1 MKNNNHTDH
10 LREPALRYARTD
22 FPHLRDNLSVGEA
35 LGVIRRTGVGE
46 RIIYFYVVDDE
57 GRLSGIIPTRRLLSA
72 LPTVSVAD
80 IMIRDVITI
89 PHHATV
95 LEACEMFVQHK
106 FLAFPVVDADN
117 RICGIIDIG
126 FFTEETIDL
135 AQRQRIEDVFQLI
148 GFGISQVRGRSAL
161 GVFRYRFPWLIAT
174 MASGTICALL
184 AGLYEATLAQTLI
197 LAFFLTLVLGL
208 GESVSIQSMTV
219 ALQNLHFGKPSWRT
233 YLNWLRSEVAS
244 TLLLGLACGATIA
257 GLAWLWR
264 GEPLP
269 SLVIGLSILLSITAA
284 GILGMSVPT
293 LLQAVRE
300 DSKIAAGPV
309 TLAMAD
315 ITTLL
320 FYLNAATLL
329 LR

>member
-1 MKNNNHTDH
+1 MRNNDTDH
-10 LREPALRYARTD
+10 LREPVLRYARRD
-22 FPHLRDNLSVGEA
+22 FPIIRDNLSIGEA

-57 GRLSGIIPTRRLLSA
+57 RRLAGIIPTRRLLSA
-72 LPTVSVAD
+72 PPSASVAD
-80 IMIRDVITI
+80 IMIRDVIAIT
-89 PHHATV
+89 HHATV

-106 FLAFPVVDADN
+106 FLAFPIVDDNN
-117 RICGIIDIG
+117 RIRGVIDIG
-126 FFTEETIDL
+126 FFTEETVDL

-174 MASGTICALL
+174 MASGAVCALL
-184 AGLYEATLAQTLI
+184 AGLYEATLAQTII

-219 ALQNLHFGKPSWRT
+219 ALQNLHFGIPSWRG
-233 YLNWLRSEVAS
+233 YLGWLRREVAS
-244 TLLLGLACGATIA
+244 TLLLGLACGSIIA

-269 SLVIGLSILLSITAA
+269 GLVIGLSILLSITAA

-293 LLQAVRE
+293 LLQAIRE

-309 TLAMAD
+309 TLALTD
-315 ITTLL
+315 IITLL